1 MLSHAHFE
9 LSGAQY
15 VVFVDSARR
24 YVDCSDGVSLLLG
37 YKRQELLQ
45 KSIDDISCQSGEVNR
60 LFNRYLEA
68 GGLVGEY
75 VLMAKDRTPVLVHYK
90 AFVFGDGCLAAIW
103 DPIHDWRE
111 LYMAALLEVH
121 PGKLREKAEIAL
133 AAIRSRALQT
143 ASQTAEERQAM
154 QDAGSAL
161 RRLLKAPSRWRI
173 ADFGCGW
180 VSLAVAG
187 TEEWNAA
194 KLSDRFFAFEP

>member
-1 MLSHAHFE
+1 MLSHAHSE

-15 VVFVDSARR
+15 AVFVDSSRR
-24 YVDCSDGVSLLLG
+24 YVDCSDGVAELLG

-45 KSIDDISCQSGEVNR
+45 KSIDDISCHSEEVNR

-75 VLMAKDRTPVLVHYK
+75 VLMAKDRMPVLVHNK
-90 AFVFGDGCLAAIW
+90 AFVLGDGCLAAIW
-103 DPIHDWRE
+103 EPIHDWRE
-111 LYMAALLEVH
+111 LYMAALLEVQ

-161 RRLLKAPSRWRI
+161 RRLLENSK
-173 ADFGCGW
+173 
-180 VSLAVAG
+180 
-187 TEEWNAA
+187 
-194 KLSDRFFAFEP
+194 